1 MPHSTAPHATEAHA
15 DGPITTLNPALEAPA
30 HGNQAG
36 GHLGG
41 GPAAWEA
48 PPAACDGHRDASAEI
63 TAKAI
68 PYCGD
73 ATDPDRITGYRL
85 HTGPLHRAAGKLGFQ
100 MFDGEAR
107 MSALVERNHMLVNAL
122 RELSDVADQI
132 NAEQDTQLSPEKD
145 KYPYDMPDDWCA
157 PVEIADGVWR
167 RLNSAIVEAQSALKA
182 TGGAA

>member
-1 MPHSTAPHATEAHA
+1 MLGDATEAQA
-15 DGPITTLNPALEAPA
+15 ERAIKTLKRAIDAAEN
-30 HGNQAG
+30 GNQAG
-36 GHLGG
+36 ENFVVG
-41 GPAAWEA
+41 AAGWEGLQA
-48 PPAACDGHRDASAEI
+48 SCETYRDIFAEI

-107 MSALVERNHMLVNAL
+107 MSALVERNRILVNAL

-132 NAEQDTQLSPEKD
+132 NAEQDSQLSPEKE
-145 KYPYDMPDDWCA
+145 KYSYDMPDDWCA

-167 RLNSAIVEAQSALKA
+167 RLNSAIVEAQRAFKA